1 MSDDSHIWSEIYALD
16 SKIKECNEAKTG
28 IQYIKNNCSSKKD
41 SWRTSF
47 DKLAADSD
55 LYEVK
60 STDLFEGNMANELGG
75 RVTEAINQVNGG
87 IAQSEALESALDSQ
101 IKKLNQTIERLY
113 SERASLVRQLD

>member
-47 DKLAADSD
+47 DKLAAGSD

-75 RVTEAINQVNGG
+75 KVTEAIIQVNGG